1 MQHGFFNVISTAR
14 FREMLSTFSSLA
26 TEVVVLDESNG
37 RVLAKDVLADQD
49 IPLCHRSSMDGYA
62 VRAEDVFGST
72 ESNPGYLECIGE
84 ISIDEP
90 AQFQL
95 SPGECAA
102 ITTGGCLPAG
112 ADSVVMIEQTQ
123 RLGEQTIEI
132 RKSLAPF
139 ENVMRK
145 GEDVARG
152 QTALSAGIRLRPQ
165 EVGLL
170 AAVGQ
175 STVEVFQR
183 PRAGIISTG
192 DELVPVSQ
200 VPRPGQVRDVNTH
213 TLAALIRE
221 AGGVPAVY
229 GLVEDRLDVIA
240 DLMKRALS
248 ENDMIFLSG
257 GSSVGMRDLT
267 VAAIERFSGS
277 ELLVHGVSVSPGK
290 PTILATV
297 NGKPVWGLPGQVTS
311 AQVVMIVFGQ
321 PFLRILGGEADV
333 FNPLRLPRVR
343 AVLGRNVP
351 SRQGREDYVRVVL
364 EPREGELPLAV
375 PRMGKSGLLRT
386 LVAAHGLLRIDEEE
400 EGLRQGTV
408 VDVRLLV

>member
-1 MQHGFFNVISTAR
+1 MLPGGRRR
-14 FREMLSTFSSLA
+14 FRR
-26 TEVVVLDESNG
+26 ESG
-37 RVLAKDVLADQD
+37 CGLRRSGFW
-49 IPLCHRSSMDGYA
+49 PLW
-62 VRAEDVFGST
+62 
-72 ESNPGYLECIGE
+72 
-84 ISIDEP
+84 
-90 AQFQL
+90 
-95 SPGECAA
+95 
-102 ITTGGCLPAG
+102 
-112 ADSVVMIEQTQ
+112 
-123 RLGEQTIEI
+123 
-132 RKSLAPF
+132 
-139 ENVMRK
+139 
-145 GEDVARG
+145 
-152 QTALSAGIRLRPQ
+152 
-165 EVGLL
+165 
-170 AAVGQ
+170 GQ

-297 NGKPVWGLPGQVTS
+297 NGKPVWGAFRDRS
-311 AQVVMIVFGQ
+311 
-321 PFLRILGGEADV
+321 LR
-333 FNPLRLPRVR
+333 PRW
-343 AVLGRNVP
+343 
-351 SRQGREDYVRVVL
+351 
-364 EPREGELPLAV
+364 
-375 PRMGKSGLLRT
+375 
-386 LVAAHGLLRIDEEE
+386 
-400 EGLRQGTV
+400 
-408 VDVRLLV
+408 